1 MGVSHRVMAMTKHE
15 IAMELATLKL
25 RYADWLV
32 PLLSVFPITKEDI
45 EYRNVVGKLIDE
57 GYLYYMYDEVTDD
70 EGIVHGFKRGYRL
83 TVKANKLLEEKAK

>member
-1 MGVSHRVMAMTKHE
+1 MVMAMTKHE

-25 RYADWLV
+25 RYADGLV
-32 PLLSVFPITKEDI
+32 PLMGVFPSTKEDI

-70 EGIVHGFKRGYRL
+70 EGIVHGYKRGYVL
-83 TVKANKLLEEKAK
+83 THKAKDLLEEKAK